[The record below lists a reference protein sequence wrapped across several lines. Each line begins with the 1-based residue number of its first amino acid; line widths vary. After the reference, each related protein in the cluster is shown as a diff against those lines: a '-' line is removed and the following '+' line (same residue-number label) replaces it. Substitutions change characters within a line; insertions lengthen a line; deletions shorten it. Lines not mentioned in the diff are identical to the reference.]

1 MFLFCLSW
9 FLGLCIINEVTTW
22 PRMDNDPPGSWNG
35 VVQTP
40 LRKLWVQCQR
50 VATSMSKV
58 QDLLVGYPRAPFASV
73 VTVCPRDPPSRLTL
87 ARLSAAYSLRVLA
100 SGVRA
105 YAGTEGR
112 SGALPGGGLETPSGT
127 PQKGGSGTPQKGGCR
142 DTKQCKFWR
151 VSSVLI
157 QGAFCFWG
165 VRGGSGG
172 VPGGSFLG
180 VPWGPCKVPS
190 DPQKWTSGALPL
202 THPSGTKSQDADVVQ
217 VPAVPWQATGCW
229 RA

>member
-1 MFLFCLSW
+1 
-9 FLGLCIINEVTTW
+9 
-22 PRMDNDPPGSWNG
+22 MDNDPPGSWNG

-73 VTVCPRDPPSRLTL
+73 VTVCPRDPPSSCPTYETQCRLL
-87 ARLSAAYSLRVLA
+87 GASRC

-112 SGALPGGGLETPSGT
+112 SGALPGGVLEDPSGT

-157 QGAFCFWG
+157 QGMFCFWG
-165 VRGGSGG
+165 VRGGFGG
-172 VPGGSFLG
+172 SRRGSFLG
-180 VPWGPCKVPS
+180 SFLGSQRPG
-190 DPQKWTSGALPL
+190 KWTQKPPIPGPAPAPIRPEQKVRTAMDVRTYLRCVD
-202 THPSGTKSQDADVVQ
+202 KS
-217 VPAVPWQATGCW
+217 TGCCEVVMVGS
-229 RA
+229 AMTLGE

>member
-1 MFLFCLSW
+1 
-9 FLGLCIINEVTTW
+9 
-22 PRMDNDPPGSWNG
+22 MDNDPPGSWNG

-105 YAGTEGR
+105 YAGTEGK

-172 VPGGSFLG
+172 VPGGVILG
-180 VPWGPCKVPS
+180 GPGGRQGRGPG
-190 DPQKWTSGALPL
+190 PQKWTLWG
-202 THPSGTKSQDADVVQ
+202 
-217 VPAVPWQATGCW
+217 PAPAPIRPEPKPGRRWMLARYLRCVARSSTGCW
-229 RA
+229 RAVMEDL